1 MTKQKIAID
10 DVAKLKKLGAL
21 TLSPSGKKAAFTVT
35 EGCVKENKYLND
47 IWVYDEAHEP
57 ALYRLTAGDDGT
69 APMFLDDNTILFASD
84 RKKNHKS
91 DAAVTYT
98 TYNTISL
105 NGGEAE
111 EAFYL
116 PFAVSFL
123 KHLDGDLWLAGGRRN
138 VTQPD
143 ISGLEGKE
151 KEEAMK
157 LLEEEKDYSVFDEL
171 PFWFNGKGVI
181 NKVRT
186 GLFLCDVKE
195 NTQDLLT
202 DLYMDVEGLALNADK
217 SKCVYWGRQ
226 FTTLNTMKSLMYIR
240 DLKEG
245 TVTQV
250 ALEDKYSVTKAL
262 FLGDQ
267 VMFLGTMGEKYGT
280 SQNDDV
286 VLVQMDG
293 SIRTLC
299 SPDISFGAVGS
310 DVAGGGMNWSPDD
323 AFYFLHTD
331 NYRSK
336 YKKMTADGE
345 ITLLADDINII
356 SAAVGREDDIYFI
369 GMETDMPQEFYRK
382 KNGAVEKLSA
392 FNQEFVDTH
401 EIAHSEHFSF
411 LDRDGVEIDG
421 WVLYPADF
429 DPEKKYPGILTVHG
443 GPRAAYGEGFFHEFQ
458 FWAACGYIVFF
469 CNPRGSSG
477 KGDKF
482 ADILE
487 DKFGVDDYNDLMDF
501 TDEVLKRVP
510 QIDTARVAM
519 TGGSY
524 GGFMANWII
533 GHTDRFACVAS
544 CRSISNYL
552 SKCLTTDIGYYHN
565 LSQIGGDPWGAP
577 EKMWAHSPLAYAD
590 KAKTPTLFIQS
601 DEDYRC
607 WMGDAIQMMQ
617 ALLMH
622 GVPTRMCL
630 FHGENHELSRSGKP
644 KHRIR
649 RLKEMTDW
657 FDKYL
662 GMER

>member
-1 MTKQKIAID
+1 MERKTRNKTEALLGILCEGTLEREEAIALSLLSAAAGESIFLLGLPG
-10 DVAKLKKLGAL
+10 VAKSLIARRLALAFRGARRFEYLMSRFSTPDEIFGPVSISKLKDGDTYERAVDGYLPTADVVFLDEIWKAGPAIQNSLLTAL
-21 TLSPSGKKAAFTVT
+21 NEKIFRNGRQDIALPLKAVIAASNELPAEGEGLEALWDRFLVRYVVEPIRDKGNFLSLLAGTGPAAPEVPAGLQFTS
-35 EGCVKENKYLND
+35 
-47 IWVYDEAHEP
+47 DEA
-57 ALYRLTAGDDGT
+57 A
-69 APMFLDDNTILFASD
+69 
-84 RKKNHKS
+84 
-91 DAAVTYT
+91 
-98 TYNTISL
+98 
-105 NGGEAE
+105 
-111 EAFYL
+111 
-116 PFAVSFL
+116 
-123 KHLDGDLWLAGGRRN
+123 
-138 VTQPD
+138 Q
-143 ISGLEGKE
+143 
-151 KEEAMK
+151 
-157 LLEEEKDYSVFDEL
+157 LL
-171 PFWFNGKGVI
+171 
-181 NKVRT
+181 
-186 GLFLCDVKE
+186 
-195 NTQDLLT
+195 
-202 DLYMDVEGLALNADK
+202 
-217 SKCVYWGRQ
+217 
-226 FTTLNTMKSLMYIR
+226 
-240 DLKEG
+240 
-245 TVTQV
+245 
-250 ALEDKYSVTKAL
+250 
-262 FLGDQ
+262 
-267 VMFLGTMGEKYGT
+267 
-280 SQNDDV
+280 
-286 VLVQMDG
+286 
-293 SIRTLC
+293 
-299 SPDISFGAVGS
+299 
-310 DVAGGGMNWSPDD
+310 
-323 AFYFLHTD
+323 
-331 NYRSK
+331 
-336 YKKMTADGE
+336 
-345 ITLLADDINII
+345 
-356 SAAVGREDDIYFI
+356 
-369 GMETDMPQEFYRK
+369 
-382 KNGAVEKLSA
+382 
-392 FNQEFVDTH
+392 
-401 EIAHSEHFSF
+401 